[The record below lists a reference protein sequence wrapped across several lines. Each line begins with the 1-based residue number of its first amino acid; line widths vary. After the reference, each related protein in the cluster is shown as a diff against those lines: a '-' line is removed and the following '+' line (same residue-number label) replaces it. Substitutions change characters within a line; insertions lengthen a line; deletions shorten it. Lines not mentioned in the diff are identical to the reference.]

1 MFLFHAEPLSYIF
14 SSHNGAR
21 FPNPL
26 ERPTSIRFNFILNP
40 TRFLI
45 RSIRRAPSTSKS
57 PQSFFSETELLI
69 HSDLLR
75 NPPRPLISFG
85 ASWLQNIPLRFENWL
100 INHRVSDFSSRKPY
114 RTHGRV
120 LYSPLLSLL
129 ESNAMHCEKRWKAVG
144 TMFILTRAA
153 HDEEAKMAS
162 VTLVC
167 YAIQHVHE
175 RLSKIARMPPRIGHC
190 NQLLHSSLSAR
201 VYVWVCLKISIRA
214 SRDEWT

>member
-21 FPNPL
+21 FPNPS

-57 PQSFFSETELLI
+57 PQSFFSETELRSVLI

-85 ASWLQNIPLRFENWL
+85 ASWLQNIPLHFENWL
-100 INHRVSDFSSRKPY
+100 INHRVSDFSSRKLY
-114 RTHGRV
+114 RTHESFI
-120 LYSPLLSLL
+120 LSSPLSPWEQRDALRKALKSCGNDVYPYACCSRRGSEDGERYARLL
-129 ESNAMHCEKRWKAVG
+129 RDPAR
-144 TMFILTRAA
+144 TRA
-153 HDEEAKMAS
+153 
-162 VTLVC
+162 TLQDC
-167 YAIQHVHE
+167 TYAATY
-175 RLSKIARMPPRIGHC
+175 RPL
-190 NQLLHSSLSAR
+190 
-201 VYVWVCLKISIRA
+201 
-214 SRDEWT
+214 